1 MKKAALLSIFIAFFW
16 APACEETDKNPPEFS
31 LSALLA
37 APDTLVYKNKRLVL
51 NTDIWY
57 DKMPTIPETGPRFGA
72 LFTIIT
78 SDSSY
83 FDFNIDIKAY
93 YLIRNGEVFA
103 GLTTDESH
111 PNESPYKFEK
121 IGRAGPK
128 GWENESVT
136 VVVLLFLEGNRF
148 LLKAENQFIGVA
160 Y

>member
-1 MKKAALLSIFIAFFW
+1 MKKLTVSLLLTVFIVAL
-16 APACEETDKNPPEFS
+16 ACEEGEKKPPEFP